1 MYCFIFLSFLI
12 SGLNGAIKLDK
23 MLLFNSNTYYGT
35 LIKSANEKVFFK
47 ISGNTETDSVDIVNI
62 QLLQLTSGN
71 KIIDNGVIVGKV
83 KVEDL
88 AIRNVRQELEGS
100 FKWKAIGI
108 ASVPISLLSGSLFWN
123 LSKRFSSSNNGIP
136 PALLFGFSSV
146 FSFQFTLANINIL
159 VKGLPKDI
167 DFNAKELYENIYAK
181 ELKKQRRILLSRGI
195 LIGTLG
201 TGMFAYLSKNVKV
214 N

>member
-1 MYCFIFLSFLI
+1 MYCFIILSFLI

-23 MLLFNSNTYYGT
+23 ILLFNSNTYYGT
-35 LIKSANEKVFFK
+35 FIKSTNEKVFFK
-47 ISGNTETDSVDIVNI
+47 ISGNTEADSVDIVNI
-62 QLLQLTSGN
+62 QLLQLSSGN

-100 FKWKAIGI
+100 FKWKAIGV

-167 DFNAKELYENIYAK
+167 DFNAKELYENVYAK

>member
-1 MYCFIFLSFLI
+1 MYCFIILSFLI

-23 MLLFNSNTYYGT
+23 ILLFNSNTYYGT

-47 ISGNTETDSVDIVNI
+47 ISGNTETDSVDILNI
-62 QLLQLTSGN
+62 QLLQLSSGN

>member
-1 MYCFIFLSFLI
+1 MYCFIILSFLI

-23 MLLFNSNTYYGT
+23 ILLFNSNTYYGT

-62 QLLQLTSGN
+62 QLLQLSSGN

>member
-1 MYCFIFLSFLI
+1 MI

>member
-1 MYCFIFLSFLI
+1 MYCFIILSFLI

-23 MLLFNSNTYYGT
+23 ILLFNSNTYYGT

-62 QLLQLTSGN
+62 QLLQLSSGN

-159 VKGLPKDI
+159 VKGLPKDF

>member
-1 MYCFIFLSFLI
+1 MYCFIILSFLI

-23 MLLFNSNTYYGT
+23 ILLFNSNTYYGT

-62 QLLQLTSGN
+62 QLLQLSSGN

-167 DFNAKELYENIYAK
+167 DFNAKELYENVYAK

>member
-1 MYCFIFLSFLI
+1 LYCFIILSFLI

>member
-1 MYCFIFLSFLI
+1 MYCFIILSFLI

-23 MLLFNSNTYYGT
+23 ILLFNSNTYYGT

-47 ISGNTETDSVDIVNI
+47 ISGNTEADSVDIVNI
-62 QLLQLTSGN
+62 QLLQLSSGN

-201 TGMFAYLSKNVKV
+201 TGMFAYLTKNVKV

>member
-1 MYCFIFLSFLI
+1 MYCFIILSFLI

-23 MLLFNSNTYYGT
+23 ILLFNSSTYYGT

-62 QLLQLTSGN
+62 QLLQLSSGN